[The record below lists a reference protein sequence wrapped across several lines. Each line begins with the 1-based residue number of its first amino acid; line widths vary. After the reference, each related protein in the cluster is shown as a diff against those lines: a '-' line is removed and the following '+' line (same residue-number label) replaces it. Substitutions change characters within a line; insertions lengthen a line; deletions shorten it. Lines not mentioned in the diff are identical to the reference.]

1 MAHPGR
7 RCSSLLEC
15 SAGTDICGFVGH
27 SNEEL
32 CARWISVGAFQPFA
46 RSHSDLHAGFQ
57 VIWCQAAGGLAHG
70 AHCATLCSSSCNDA
84 VSKVTQCSFGMVAHA
99 AG

>member
-1 MAHPGR
+1 MLTVQKKTVASAEAVPADTL
-7 RCSSLLEC
+7 CNYLLEC

-57 VIWCQAAGGLAHG
+57 V
-70 AHCATLCSSSCNDA
+70 
-84 VSKVTQCSFGMVAHA
+84 TQCKA
-99 AG
+99 A

>member
-1 MAHPGR
+1 MH
-7 RCSSLLEC
+7 LEC

-57 VIWCQAAGGLAHG
+57 VTQCKIFLIIGPCG
-70 AHCATLCSSSCNDA
+70 TLCRPCSSSCNDA
-84 VSKVTQCSFGMVAHA
+84 GFPGGST
-99 AG
+99 